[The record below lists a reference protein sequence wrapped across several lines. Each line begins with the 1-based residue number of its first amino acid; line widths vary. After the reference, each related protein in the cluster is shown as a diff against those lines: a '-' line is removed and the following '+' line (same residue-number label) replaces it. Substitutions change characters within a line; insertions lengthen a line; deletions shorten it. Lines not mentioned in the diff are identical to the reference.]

1 MKHLELVLLV
11 LMQHDLKVNQ
21 NKCIF
26 GQASFE
32 YHRHII
38 TSKGVATDPKK
49 LEATWLWPIPKDIKG
64 LRVFL
69 GLGLIGYYWRFVK
82 EYGKLAQPLTS
93 LLKKDVFHWDKEA

>member
-64 LRVFL
+64 LRV
-69 GLGLIGYYWRFVK
+69 
-82 EYGKLAQPLTS
+82 
-93 LLKKDVFHWDKEA
+93 